1 MIRLVSLFIF
11 IVAVLVLI
19 PEGVAEQNDAAKAP
33 PAAAPPADV
42 EAPAAALLDLP
53 PPELKTIELEWEA
66 QDNADGYEVRLT
78 PEGGKPIFF
87 RTFEPKLSEEV
98 PTGIYSL
105 RIRSRHKEMHDLWSP
120 WSDALRLEVLRKEL
134 HLLEPENE
142 TTLIAA
148 SAARQEVLFKWSE
161 IAKARDYTL
170 KIWTEETKEKPLV
183 FVTRK
188 TTQRLKLLPSQ
199 VYFWQVTFESA
210 NAVSYVQTVRTS
222 MFTMQGPKLVKPSIT
237 PFKPGEERTGL
248 SWISGKKS
256 QSYEA
261 VLSFRYLDES
271 EWTAI
276 KEEKTADTRW
286 DFGKLKPGAYKLE
299 VVAQSTR
306 NAPSDK
312 GTYEFVVKPSREE
325 LNQKLIELAGSL

>member
-1 MIRLVSLFIF
+1 MQAREGLAQPAD
-11 IVAVLVLI
+11 AVTAS
-19 PEGVAEQNDAAKAP
+19 PPVAENEVEI
-33 PAAAPPADV
+33 PAAAVP
-42 EAPAAALLDLP
+42 DLST
-53 PPELKTIELEWEA
+53 PEMKTIELEWEP

-78 PEGGKPIFF
+78 PAGGKPILF
-87 RTFEPKLSEEV
+87 RTFEAKLSEQV

-105 RIRSRHKEMHDLWSP
+105 RIRSRHKEVQDLWSP

-142 TTLIAA
+142 ATLTAS

-161 IAKARDYTL
+161 IAKAKDYTL

-199 VYFWQVTFESA
+199 VYYWQVTFESA
-210 NAVSYVQTVRTS
+210 NAISYVQTVRTS
-222 MFTMQGPKLVKPSIT
+222 MFTMQGPKLVKPSIVA
-237 PFKPGEERTGL
+237 FKPGEPRTGL
-248 SWISGKKS
+248 TWISGKKS
-256 QSYEA
+256 QTFEA
-261 VLSFRYLDES
+261 VLSFRYLDET

-276 KEEKTADTRW
+276 KEEKTANTRW

-299 VVAQSTR
+299 VVAYAPK

-312 GTYEFVVKPSREE
+312 GIYEFVVKPSREE
-325 LNQKLIELAGSL
+325 LNQRMIELAGSR